1 MADGLSGGQGRLAVI
16 TIAAAHP
23 VHVPSCGRQGD
34 WCLDKEQ
41 PGLQQ
46 TRAKVI
52 HNIPPPKEGT
62 FSVATAELIRCV
74 VTVFKPREVG

>member
-1 MADGLSGGQGRLAVI
+1 MA
-16 TIAAAHP
+16 IAAVHA

-41 PGLQQ
+41 PRLQQ

-62 FSVATAELIRCV
+62 FSVATADLIRYV
-74 VTVFKPREVG
+74 VTVFKTRKLSTRRYCSL